1 MLLFFSSNNW
11 SLIPINGPN
20 INQENDTLSKT
31 LKIYLYNFYRRQDE
45 TDTAH
50 DGINRYIPTRLL
62 KKLLKVAVVFLLALL
77 LGHICSSVLKG
88 KLFVENALNNDTS
101 CSRYCTEDLSWN
113 SAQAFADFNPIILMF
128 TNSFALIIL
137 L

>member
-1 MLLFFSSNNW
+1 M
-11 SLIPINGPN
+11 IPINGPN
-20 INQENDTLSKT
+20 IYQENDTLSKT
-31 LKIYLYNFYRRQDE
+31 LKIYRYNFYRRQDE

-77 LGHICSSVLKG
+77 LGHVCSSVLKG

-101 CSRYCTEDLSWN
+101 CSRNCTEDLS
-113 SAQAFADFNPIILMF
+113 
-128 TNSFALIIL
+128 
-137 L
+137 